1 MIQVEVA
8 YARPDRQEIV
18 PVNVPEGTTAL
29 EAAKLSGISDIFPEI
44 DPDTIDMGVFGKVI
58 KDPAAHELRECDR
71 VELYRPLKIDPKQ
84 ARLNRAKKKGQ
95 AQ

>member
-58 KDPAAHELRECDR
+58 RT
-71 VELYRPLKIDPKQ
+71 RPPTNCVKVTGWNCI
-84 ARLNRAKKKGQ
+84 AR
-95 AQ
+95 